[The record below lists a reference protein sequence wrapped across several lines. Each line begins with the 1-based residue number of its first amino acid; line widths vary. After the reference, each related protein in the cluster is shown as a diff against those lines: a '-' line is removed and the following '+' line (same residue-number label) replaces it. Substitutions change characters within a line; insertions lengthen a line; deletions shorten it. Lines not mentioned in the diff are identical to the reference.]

1 MVLRIAWPFPPT
13 ETFTEASQ
21 LQEVVLS
28 DTQDAV
34 AGISA
39 VKSFAL
45 VLTVISCEE
54 ASPLKTRAGG
64 LMDSVM
70 LLVAVGS
77 SSPVQERKAKDRKTE
92 VNIVS
97 NLFITMIC

>member
-13 ETFTEASQ
+13 ETFTEASP
-21 LQEVVLS
+21 LPEVVLS

-39 VKSFAL
+39 VQSFAL

-70 LLVAVGS
+70 LLVAVGLS
-77 SSPVQERKAKDRKTE
+77 SLVQERIVKAMETE
-92 VNIVS
+92 ANRVS
-97 NLFITMIC
+97 ILFISVIC